1 MSQSFIKFVRVLL
14 LKYLALGFLSLADR
28 QGGALLSLICRFS
41 NKLAIRSMLFT
52 TSLCPFGYVTS
63 LSWKEKGL
71 EQSLYLLLICLAKC
85 SQSQLQWQ
93 FLHIWF
99 IGLFSLW
106 FIVLDTV
113 LGRCFKLSVLFQYWS
128 ILTIFYNDHML
139 IGS

>member
-28 QGGALLSLICRFS
+28 QGALLSLICRFS

-85 SQSQLQWQ
+85 SQSQLRWQ

-106 FIVLDTV
+106 FILLDTV
-113 LGRCFKLSVLFQYWS
+113 LGRCFKLCVIS
-128 ILTIFYNDHML
+128 ILVHFDNFLQWSYAHW
-139 IGS
+139 